1 MEHLARNS
9 VGSTFGRDK
18 VIYKVRSGDVLGLIA
33 QRYRVRISDIKK
45 WNKLRSNVI
54 RVGQRLDIW
63 VYPGTKSVAVV
74 SKKTVNPV
82 TIDYSGKKVYT
93 VQPGDTLWDIA
104 KKYEGL
110 DIWFREPGKMDTSTI
125 R

>member
-1 MEHLARNS
+1 M
-9 VGSTFGRDK
+9 
-18 VIYKVRSGDVLGLIA
+18 
-33 QRYRVRISDIKK
+33 
-45 WNKLRSNVI
+45 I

-63 VYPGTKSVAVV
+63 VYPGTKSVAVA
-74 SKKTVNPV
+74 SKKTIDPV

-110 DIWFREPGKMDTSTI
+110 DIEKIKKLNKLKNSKIVPGQKLI
-125 R
+125 IG